1 MAEIKFTAQQK
12 EGNKYIDKRTETD
25 AEQVYK
31 HLAGDLISKKIL
43 GASWITRIIR
53 KRRYDGMQTIIVTY
67 DNGWRTVYEVENRI

>member
-1 MAEIKFTAQQK
+1 MSEIKYTAQQK

-25 AEQVYK
+25 TAEVYK
-31 HLAGDLISKKIL
+31 RLAGDLINKKL
-43 GASWITRIIR
+43 VGASWITRIIR

>member
-25 AEQVYK
+25 PAKVYK
-31 HLAGDLISKKIL
+31 SLAGDLINKKL
-43 GASWITRIIR
+43 VGASWITRIIR